1 MRMIN
6 AIANVGDKNKAKLV
20 PMGIIKLAE
29 IDVGHRLS
37 TAEINQA
44 ILEYHGSVALLRSAQ
59 HRNILFDALS
69 RIQARDL
76 CKSLGLSGADPW
88 RTLKDTGFQK
98 FSSTETDLFDWFE
111 ISENERPSKIRED
124 PNPDSISVKP
134 STDSTLTHGL
144 FAHQQD
150 ALARV
155 RTYLN
160 SEKPSVLLHMP
171 TGSGKTRTAM
181 NYVCEVLNQT
191 PNGLVVWLAFNGE
204 LCNQA
209 ATELQK
215 AWTVHGTRDITLQRF
230 WGDHSRPDISKGGV
244 IFAGLDKLWSITKR
258 SNAWL
263 FNLSSRTNLVVFDE
277 AHQAAARTYSTMTD
291 VLLNHGAKLFGLSA
305 TPGRTYD
312 DPETD
317 EALSNIFARQ
327 KVALEVSGYDSP
339 IDYLVAEEY
348 LSRTKFEQIYSNST
362 DIPEKALKQLEKG
375 GDLTAESLA
384 ALSQDELRNLLI
396 VQNIKSL
403 IKEKHTRIIVFA
415 NSVDHAKLLSTY
427 MNMRTSI
434 STYYITGMTPPS
446 ERESWIN
453 RFKSPESEPIV
464 LFNYGVLTTGFDAP
478 KTSAAIISRPT
489 RSLVLYSQMVGRA
502 IRGSKV
508 EGTPEA
514 TVLTVIDQ
522 NLPGFRDLSEAFTNW
537 EDVWD

>member
-1 MRMIN
+1 MRIIN

-29 IDVGHRLS
+29 IDLGHRLS

-76 CKSLGLSGADPW
+76 CRSLGLSGADPW

-362 DIPEKALKQLEKG
+362 DIPEKVLKQLEKG

>member
-76 CKSLGLSGADPW
+76 CRSLGLSGADPW